1 MNEHNLKN
9 AGRRDFMRKSVL
21 ASGGLALGFYF
32 NIADSTTNQVTKP
45 SSITETDI
53 FKPNAFIHIST
64 NGTVTLISKQPEIG
78 QGIKTSLPMVIA
90 EELEVNWKDVVIL
103 QGDLDP
109 IYGSQSAGGSRST
122 PTNYEEFHKLGAT
135 ARTMLIT
142 AASEILKVP
151 VSELTAQDSAV
162 YHSASG
168 KHLSYGQ
175 LVEKAATLAV
185 PAPETVKL
193 KDSKDYKLLGTR
205 IGGIDNP
212 SVVTGKPL
220 FGIDVQLPGL
230 LYAVYE
236 KSPVFGGKVVSANLD
251 KIKSLPGVKNAFIIE
266 GGSSLKGLLPGV
278 AIVAESTW
286 SAFSARK
293 QLEVV
298 WNEGA
303 GATESWAGFASQA
316 NALATKNGTE
326 VLRDDGDAK
335 TAFKN
340 ADKTVEVS
348 YHYPFIS
355 HASIEPQNCT
365 AWFKDGAIELWAP
378 TQNPEA
384 GQKIITET
392 LGIPKEKITLH
403 ITRSG
408 GGFGRRLIPDYIIEA
423 AAIAQHVKGP
433 VKLTWSREDDLQ
445 HDQFRAGGFHFLKG
459 GLNHQGKVISWHN
472 HFITF
477 GNKVLKDGKT
487 TLELG
492 SGANLSGDEFPGRWV
507 ENCLLEQTTLEC
519 NIPMGPW
526 RAPRSNVLAWVFHS
540 FIDELAHAAGRDP
553 LEFRLELLGDKD
565 FMPGGEQGI
574 RYLADRVKDGV
585 KQAVA
590 IAINK
595 KFTPSAGQQGIPY
608 NVSRMKHVLQH
619 VAEKAEWGKKTF
631 PKGQGQGIA
640 FHFSHL
646 GYIAH
651 VAEVTVSK
659 SGVLKVD
666 RVVVS
671 TDIGAQIVNLSGAE
685 NQVQGS
691 VIDGLGALMFQDLN
705 IEKGRIVQSN
715 FGDYPMIRIN
725 DAPTQ
730 VDVHFLKTDNPVT
743 GLGEP
748 ALPPLAP
755 AVCNAIYAATG
766 IRVRELPLLK
776 TDLSWS

>member
-1 MNEHNLKN
+1 MNDQHLEN
-9 AGRRDFMRKSVL
+9 ASRRDFMRKSVL

-32 NIADSTTNQVTKP
+32 NSADSATKQIAKP
-45 SSITETDI
+45 STVPETGI
-53 FKPNAFIHIST
+53 FKPNAFIHIAT

-135 ARTMLIT
+135 ARTMLIS
-142 AASEILKVP
+142 AAADILKVP
-151 VSELTAQDSAV
+151 VSELIAKDSAV
-162 YHSASG
+162 HHSATG
-168 KHLSYGQ
+168 KQLSYGQ

-193 KDSKDYKLLGTR
+193 KDSKEYKLLGTR
-205 IGGIDNP
+205 ISGIDNP
-212 SVVTGKPL
+212 GVVTGKPL

-251 KIKSLPGVKNAFIIE
+251 KIKSLPGVKYAFIIE
-266 GGSSLKGLLPGV
+266 GGSNLKGLLPGV
-278 AIVAESTW
+278 AIVADSTW

-293 QLEVV
+293 QLDVV
-298 WNEGA
+298 WNDGT
-303 GATESWAGFASQA
+303 GATESWAGFTAQA
-316 NALATKNGTE
+316 KALSTKPGTE
-326 VLRDDGDAK
+326 VLRNDGDAK
-335 TAFKN
+335 AAHKS
-340 ADKTVEVS
+340 ADKTVEAS
-348 YHYPFIS
+348 YSYPFIS

-365 AWFKDGAIELWAP
+365 AWFKDGTFELWAP

-433 VKLTWSREDDLQ
+433 VKLTWTREDDLR

-459 GLNHQGKVISWHN
+459 GINQQGKLISWQN
-472 HFITF
+472 HFVTF
-477 GNKVLKDGKT
+477 GNKVLKDGKS

-507 ENCLLEQTTLEC
+507 ENCLLEQTPLEC

-553 LEFRLELLGDKD
+553 LEFRLDILGNKD
-565 FMPGGEQGI
+565 FIPGTG
-574 RYLADRVKDGV
+574 K
-585 KQAVA
+585 
-590 IAINK
+590 
-595 KFTPSAGQQGIPY
+595 QGIPY
-608 NVSRMKHVLQH
+608 DVNRMKHVLQH
-619 VAEKAEWGKKTF
+619 VAEKADWGKKTF

-640 FHFSHL
+640 FHFSHQ

-659 SGVLKVD
+659 SGALKVD
-666 RVVVS
+666 RVIVS

-730 VDVHFLKTDNPVT
+730 VDVHFLKTEYPVT

-755 AVCNAIYAATG
+755 AVCNAIFAATG